1 MPKSKL
7 YMLLGDIIEIIA
19 PNNDTIHK
27 QIFMINYID
36 DSVIK
41 IVNEKQ
47 KLVLNVENETLCDK
61 SIEKIHILD
70 RHAET
75 GYAKQN
81 NLIPG
86 KWIDIHFN
94 TDVPVIIT
102 GEINHISTKI

>member
-47 KLVLNVENETLCDK
+47 KLVLNVENL
-61 SIEKIHILD
+61 
-70 RHAET
+70 
-75 GYAKQN
+75 
-81 NLIPG
+81 
-86 KWIDIHFN
+86 
-94 TDVPVIIT
+94 
-102 GEINHISTKI
+102 